1 VLTDQVLMIR
11 PRWFAFDEETAGSN
25 VFQQRETG
33 VSPEGLAQQARE
45 EFDRLAGA
53 LDTAGVGV
61 VVAEDRADVRTPDS
75 VFPNN
80 WLSFHASGHAVL
92 YPMATAS
99 RRVEVRAELIQDVER
114 ATGARW
120 SRRVDLTPLAARG
133 AFVEGTGSLV
143 FDHHTPLAFACR
155 SARTTDD
162 GLDAVEREL
171 GVETLR
177 FTARDACGTPYYHTN
192 VMMAVGEDAAIVCG
206 ESIDAAER
214 DAVLS
219 RLGAGGRR
227 LVEITREQAARFAG
241 NALMLRSRGGD
252 PLVVMSEQ
260 ARAAFTPEQRRVLA
274 ETGELVWAD
283 IATIE
288 RVGGGSA
295 RCMIAEIHSP
305 DE

>member
-1 VLTDQVLMIR
+1 MLTHRVLMIR
-11 PRWFAFDEETAGSN
+11 PRWFAFDEETAASN
-25 VFQQRETG
+25 AFQRREPG
-33 VSPEGLAQQARE
+33 VSPDELARAAGE
-45 EFDRLAGA
+45 EFERLAGA
-53 LDTAGVGV
+53 LDAAGVGV
-61 VVAEDRADVRTPDS
+61 IVADDRADVRTPDS

-99 RRVEVRAELIQDVER
+99 RRVEVRPELIERVEE

-120 SRRVDLTPLAARG
+120 ARRVDLTALAERG

-143 FDHHTPLAFACR
+143 FDHHAPLAFACR
-155 SARTTDD
+155 SARTTDA

-177 FTARDACGTPYYHTN
+177 FTARDADGTPYYHTN
-192 VMMAVGEDAAIVCG
+192 VMMAVGDSVAIVCS
-206 ESIDAAER
+206 ESIDESER
-214 DAVLS
+214 GAVLA
-219 RLGAGGRR
+219 RLGSAGRR
-227 LVEITREQAARFAG
+227 LVEISRAQAARFAG
-241 NALMLRSRGGD
+241 NALMLRSGSGD

-260 ARAAFTPEQRRVLA
+260 ARAAFTPEQLRVLA
-274 ETGELVWAD
+274 ASGAIVSAD

-295 RCMIAEIHSP
+295 RCMIAEVHVPS
-305 DE
+305 E